1 MRIVD
6 IIKKKR
12 DGEELTYEEFDYVA
26 DEYIKG
32 NIPDYQIAAFLMAV
46 YYKGM
51 TNQEIVYLTKLMA
64 KSGDKIDLSNIKGF
78 KVDKHS
84 TGGVGD
90 KTSLI
95 VAPLAASCGVKVA
108 KISGRG
114 LGHTGGTVDK
124 LESIPGYK
132 TQLPIDTFEDI
143 VNDVGVSII
152 GQSANVVPVD
162 KKLYAIRDVTATV
175 DSLPLIATSI
185 MSKKLAAADDGI
197 VLEVTIG
204 SGSFNKTFDAGEKL
218 ARIMVDIG
226 NAAGKKTVAV
236 LTDMNQP
243 LGRTIGNSLEV
254 VEAIELLKT
263 GKGDSRLLE
272 LVLALTSAM
281 LSLAGMGDI
290 NSCKELAIKK
300 LKTGEAFKKFCD
312 MVSRHEGDV
321 SFLRDTSKFYLG
333 VTKEVLASKEG
344 YIAKIDTE
352 GYGLASLYLGAGRN
366 TMEDKIDFSAGIE
379 VVKTV
384 GEYVHKGDVIA
395 ILHSTNKDLFAQS
408 EQKVLE
414 SIQIG
419 DILIEP
425 NPVVLGYVQ

>member
-12 DGEELTYEEFDYVA
+12 DGEELTHEEFDYVA
-26 DEYIKG
+26 GEYIKG

-90 KTSLI
+90 KTSLV
-95 VAPLAASCGVKVA
+95 VAPLAAACGVKVA

-226 NAAGKKTVAV
+226 NASGKKTVAV

-333 VTKEVLASKEG
+333 VTKEVLAPKEG

>member
-1 MRIVD
+1 
-6 IIKKKR
+6 
-12 DGEELTYEEFDYVA
+12 
-26 DEYIKG
+26 
-32 NIPDYQIAAFLMAV
+32 
-46 YYKGM
+46 
-51 TNQEIVYLTKLMA
+51 MA

-90 KTSLI
+90 KTSLV
-95 VAPLAASCGVKVA
+95 VAPLAAACGVKVA

-333 VTKEVLASKEG
+333 VTKEVLAPKEG